1 MTVTVND
8 IVIRLEHDVRMYAK
22 DVVNWDKKM
31 LNRSDPAIYLA
42 NQSDTPRGVAQTAIT
57 TAEYIARYEYVKRL
71 YDDII
76 MDIEQ

>member
-22 DVVNWDKKM
+22 DMNNWNKKM
-31 LNRSDPAIYLA
+31 LNRSDTSIYLQ
-42 NQSDTPRGVAQTAIT
+42 NQSDTPRDVAQTAIT

-71 YDDII
+71 YDDIM
-76 MDIEQ
+76 MDIEK

>member
-8 IVIRLEHDVRMYAK
+8 IVIRLEHDIRMYAN

-31 LNRSDPAIYLA
+31 LNRSDTSIHFP
-42 NQSDTPRGVAQTAIT
+42 NQSDTPRDVAKTAIT

-71 YDDII
+71 YDDIM
-76 MDIEQ
+76 MDIEK

>member
-8 IVIRLEHDVRMYAK
+8 IVIRLEHDIRMYAN

-31 LNRSDPAIYLA
+31 LNRSDTSIYLQ
-42 NQSDTPRGVAQTAIT
+42 NQSDTPRDVAQTAIT

>member
-8 IVIRLEHDVRMYAK
+8 IKIRLEHDMRMYAK
-22 DVVNWDKKM
+22 DMNNWNKKM
-31 LNRSDPAIYLA
+31 LNRSDTSIYLQ
-42 NQSDTPRGVAQTAIT
+42 NQSDTPRDVAQTAIT

>member
-8 IVIRLEHDVRMYAK
+8 IVIRLEHDIRMYAN

-31 LNRSDPAIYLA
+31 LNRSDPAIHLT

-71 YDDII
+71 YDDIM
-76 MDIEQ
+76 MDIEK

>member
-22 DVVNWDKKM
+22 DMNNWNKKM
-31 LNRSDPAIYLA
+31 LNRSDTSIYLQ

-57 TAEYIARYEYVKRL
+57 AAEYIARYEYVQKL
-71 YDDII
+71 YDDIM

>member
-31 LNRSDPAIYLA
+31 LNRSDTSIHFP
-42 NQSDTPRGVAQTAIT
+42 NQSDTPRDVAQTAIT

-71 YDDII
+71 YDDIVMGI
-76 MDIEQ
+76 GI